1 MKNASSVQG
10 SSRRRT
16 TNAKMIF
23 KVVKFYEDGGGLF
36 EAVHLSMW
44 GNFAYASAGCV
55 RGRAFHK
62 AFGKYLPSLCI
73 SDSSR
78 HPCSR
83 FPSKKRERRM
93 RKWGRGRCCHVRG
106 CCANYLTLWLMDE
119 VFRWKSVCFKENIK
133 ICSTTLMVMFCPL

>member
-23 KVVKFYEDGGGLF
+23 KVVKFYDDGVGLF

-55 RGRAFHK
+55 CGRAFHK

-78 HPCSR
+78 LPFSEQKTGA
-83 FPSKKRERRM
+83 SNEKM
-93 RKWGRGRCCHVRG
+93 RQGQVLPRARVLCKLFNALADG
-106 CCANYLTLWLMDE
+106 
-119 VFRWKSVCFKENIK
+119 
-133 ICSTTLMVMFCPL
+133 